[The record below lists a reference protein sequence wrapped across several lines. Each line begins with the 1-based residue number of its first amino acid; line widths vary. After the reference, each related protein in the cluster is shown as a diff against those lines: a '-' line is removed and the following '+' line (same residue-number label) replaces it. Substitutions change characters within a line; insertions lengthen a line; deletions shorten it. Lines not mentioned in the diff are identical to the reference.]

1 MNETEDIKIEGIR
14 EITKKVL
21 EELEVEGIDKKRN
34 KRNINWTVGPIVFRL
49 LSNIEAKWKITLF

>member
-34 KRNINWTVGPIVFRL
+34 INWTLGPIVFRL

>member
-21 EELEVEGIDKKRN
+21 EKLEVERINKKRN
-34 KRNINWTVGPIVFRL
+34 KRNIN
-49 LSNIEAKWKITLF
+49 

>member
-21 EELEVEGIDKKRN
+21 EELEVERINKKRN
-34 KRNINWTVGPIVFRL
+34 K
-49 LSNIEAKWKITLF
+49 K

>member
-21 EELEVEGIDKKRN
+21 EELEVEGIDE